1 MSRRHAIQRANLI
14 SLFREIVSGLRSC
27 DWGVDLPDA
36 SSRLLRGV
44 SEGRKVGSLLTAVS
58 GSPAEGGEVAG
69 GEASGLTGGV
79 EGELSASV
87 LSLANGYASMAE
99 GRISLSASVLDTV
112 SGFRPDLHGHF
123 AAGGELLVGVP

>member
-1 MSRRHAIQRANLI
+1 MT
-14 SLFREIVSGLRSC
+14 G
-27 DWGVDLPDA
+27 GVDLPDA

-69 GEASGLTGGV
+69 GEASGLAGGV

-87 LSLANGYASMAE
+87 LSLVNGYASMAE

-112 SGFRPDLHGHF
+112 SGFRPDLRGHF

>member
-112 SGFRPDLHGHF
+112 SGFRPDLRGHF
-123 AAGGELLVGVP
+123 VVGGELLVGVP